1 MILID
6 ANLLIY
12 AYDSSSPFH
21 DGAREWL
28 EERLSAPEPVGFAWH
43 PIVAFLRIMT
53 NPRVFERP
61 LTAAEAR
68 EIVDAWVER
77 PNVVLLEP
85 SSRHWEILDRVIEEG
100 SVRGPL
106 MTDAHIA
113 ALALGNGATLCTTDG
128 DFARFPGLD
137 TWNPLR
143 PRGGGSGAGRDGLD
157 LDDPHPEE

>member
-12 AYDSSSPFH
+12 AYDSTNPH
-21 DGAREWL
+21 HETARQWL

-53 NPRVFERP
+53 NQQVFERP

-68 EIVDAWVER
+68 AVVDTWVER

-85 SSRHWEILDRVIEEG
+85 SPRHWEILDRLIEEG

-106 MTDAHIA
+106 MTDAHLA

-128 DFARFPGLD
+128 DFARFPGLE
-137 TWNPLR
+137 TLNPLR
-143 PRGGGSGAGRDGLD
+143 S
-157 LDDPHPEE
+157 

>member
-12 AYDSSSPFH
+12 AYDSTSPH
-21 DGAREWL
+21 HAAAKEWL

-61 LTAAEAR
+61 FTAEEAR
-68 EIVDAWVER
+68 QTVAAWVDR

-85 SSRHWEILDRVIEEG
+85 SSRHWEILDRLIETG

-128 DFARFPGLD
+128 DFARFPGLE
-137 TWNPLR
+137 TSNPLR
-143 PRGGGSGAGRDGLD
+143 P
-157 LDDPHPEE
+157 